1 MSFIPKKIDPAFLSG
16 NCRSAKLKR
25 VVFSMS
31 LFALAFAFVLNA
43 AFVTVLAQKTDN
55 VKQGE
60 DDILTG
66 IRTAKTLIENE
77 EWAKARGGLEALIIK
92 YPQNKYLDIV
102 YYWLAYTQF
111 QQKNYPEAEQ
121 TIARLQSEFPNSEWN
136 SEAKNLLAEINSKKG
151 RVSVPTAQEIS
162 GDDETEAFNI
172 QSLLESDHPKG
183 AARIDELFGA
193 GSNASVNLRESVLLI
208 LADDKSD
215 WATDKL
221 IWVLKTEKE
230 EVLLKQALIGLADR
244 DVRKTAPVVRDFIK
258 QNDNEEFTDAAFYAL
273 SGRNGENSFADLVY
287 FAKNAANV
295 EVRRK
300 SIIWLGEKATAA
312 AVRELKSLYGSLT
325 EKELKEQVQISL
337 NEMETTESFK
347 ALMDLIDGETDKD
360 LVEHG
365 LELLEQKT
373 DPTILRY
380 LERKKQKEN

>member
-1 MSFIPKKIDPAFLSG
+1 MSFIPIKIDSAFSRVDR
-16 NCRSAKLKR
+16 RSSKLKR
-25 VVFSMS
+25 ATYGLL
-31 LFALAFAFVLNA
+31 LFALLLAFVQSANL
-43 AFVTVLAQKTDN
+43 VTVSAQKN
-55 VKQGE
+55 ENAKQDE
-60 DDILTG
+60 ILTE
-66 IRTAKTLIENE
+66 IRTAKAFIENE
-77 EWAKARGGLEALIIK
+77 EWAKARTELEGLINK

-136 SEAKNLLAEINSKKG
+136 AEAKNLLAEMNSKNG
-151 RVSVPTAQEIS
+151 RASVPTAPEIS
-162 GDDETEAFNI
+162 DDDEAEAFNI
-172 QSLLESDHPKG
+172 QSLLESDHTKG

-193 GSNASVNLRESVLLI
+193 GSNASVNLKESILLI

-221 IWVLKTEKE
+221 IQVLKNEKE
-230 EVLLKQALIGLADR
+230 EVLLKQALIGLANR
-244 DVRKTAPVVRDFIK
+244 DSRKTAPIVRDFISHS
-258 QNDNEEFTDAAFYAL
+258 DNEEFTDAAFYAL
-273 SGRNGENSFADLVY
+273 SGKNGENSFADLVY
-287 FAKNAANV
+287 FAKNAANI

-300 SIIWLGEKATAA
+300 SIIWIGERSTAA
-312 AVRELKSLYGSLT
+312 AIKELKNLYGSLT

-347 ALMDLIDGETDKD
+347 ALMDMIDRETDKD

-380 LERKKQKEN
+380 LERKKQREN